1 MPYVARDAV
10 DKTVNQLEQRDV
22 AFGAAH
28 VLEFI
33 VGKSATG
40 FTQSMTSHSL
50 SRFQFSSPILTLFI
64 GQLYTLSIYNI
75 RLDKSRAGR
84 VIKCKTICINK
95 VSKAIRFV
103 CQIPFI

>member
-50 SRFQFSSPILTLFI
+50 SSFNSLLLYSLCSLDSCILC
-64 GQLYTLSIYNI
+64 LYIIYGWI
-75 RLDKSRAGR
+75 SQELDALLNVKLYAL
-84 VIKCKTICINK
+84 IKCQK
-95 VSKAIRFV
+95 R
-103 CQIPFI
+103 